1 MPTALTMLKMKVMG
15 GLMSI
20 GPPAAIEVGDVKS
33 KIGYLTAMELF
44 RDLTMDE
51 MKKVERATVMFKSP
65 AGRLIYTPG
74 EVREVLF
81 LLKRG
86 AVQIYKMSSEGRKLI
101 ITKVGAMSF
110 FGEMGCIGQG
120 MYNTFAETVE
130 DSLICA
136 MSRSDVERLL
146 LSNPKIALRILE
158 IMGRRMIEAE
168 QQLERVA
175 FKSIIPRLAA
185 FVLREANGDQVKGFT
200 HQEIADHLGA
210 YRETITNALSELKKA
225 GIITLS
231 RKLVVIKDRKRLE
244 SAAEE
249 E

>member
-1 MPTALTMLKMKVMG
+1 MIKMKVMG

-20 GPPAAIEVGDVKS
+20 GPPAAIEVGTVKS
-33 KIGYLTAMELF
+33 KVGYLTAMELF

-51 MKKVERATVMFKSP
+51 MKEVERATVMFRSA
-65 AGRLIYTPG
+65 AGRIIYTPG
-74 EVREVLF
+74 EVKEVLF
-81 LLKRG
+81 LLKEG
-86 AVQIYKMSSEGRKLI
+86 TVQIYKMSSEGRKLI
-101 ITKVGAMSF
+101 ITKVGPMSF

-146 LSNPKIALRILE
+146 LSNPKIPLRILE
-158 IMGRRMIEAE
+158 IMGRRMMEAE
-168 QQLERVA
+168 QQLEQVA
-175 FKSIIPRLAA
+175 FKSIIPRLAV
-185 FVLREANGDQVKGFT
+185 FLLREAEGDEVKGFT
-200 HQEIADHLGA
+200 HQEIADHLGG
-210 YRETITNALSELKKA
+210 YRETITNALNELKKA
-225 GIITLS
+225 RIIALS

-249 E
+249 D